1 MFQVG
6 KTIISDDLFE
16 EEFVCNLAD
25 CKGICCVEGD
35 SGAPLEEAEKEILER
50 IYPSIKEYLTPEGIE
65 AIEQQG
71 KYVLDM
77 DGDLTT
83 PLIKGRECAYVT
95 KAENGTYLCGIEK
108 AYREK
113 KINWPKPVSCHLYPV
128 RVKEFPEFQ
137 TLNYHQWDI
146 CSSACTLGQSL
157 KVPLYKFLKEPLIR
171 KFGQAW
177 YDEVC
182 IIGEK
187 YFDNKNNLR

>member
-50 IYPSIKEYLTPEGIE
+50 IYPIIKEYLTPEGIE

-83 PLIKGRECAYVT
+83 PLINGRECAYVT

-146 CSSACTLGQSL
+146 CSSACALGQSL

-171 KFGQAW
+171 KFGQDW

-187 YFDNKNNLR
+187 YFDKKK